1 MKKVL
6 IVEDDL
12 EIQDLMKFT
21 FQKAGYET
29 YQAYNGKEALD
40 KVKLI
45 MPDAIILDVMMPEM
59 NGFEVIE
66 HLRNDPDTCL
76 IPVIMLTSLGQTK
89 DKLTGIRLGA
99 DEYLVK
105 PVEPYELV
113 FRADNLIKKY
123 YENVNTTTYLLGLN
137 SLENYIKELIEKKK
151 DFIVILFDIT
161 NFKTFNLKYGFKKGD
176 EVLKFF
182 SSILRTAIANYGNR
196 SEMLFHLEADDFGI
210 VTENIEIQPM
220 LENIFSLF
228 DSLSKKI
235 YEELEQLSKSFSYS
249 LEDGD
254 SVQALLMKV
263 AVGVLKVN
271 RESVE
276 HYAEVLYQAKEL
288 LNTAKQKSK
297 QNKEHSIVIL

>member
-21 FQKAGYET
+21 FQKAGYDV
-29 YQAYNGKEALD
+29 YQSYNGKEALQ

-45 MPDAIILDVMMPEM
+45 MPDIIILDVMMPEM

-66 HLRNDPDTCL
+66 YLRNDPDTCL

-105 PVEPYELV
+105 PVEPYELI
-113 FRADNLIKKY
+113 FRVENLIKKY
-123 YENVNTTTYLLGLN
+123 YENVNTITYLLGLN
-137 SLENYIKELIEKKK
+137 SLENYIKELIENKK
-151 DFIVILFDIT
+151 DFMIILFDIT
-161 NFKTFNLKYGFKKGD
+161 NFKPYNLKYGFKKGD

-182 SSILRTAIANYGNR
+182 SSILRTAVANYGSK
-196 SEMLFHLEADDFGI
+196 SEMLFHLEADDFSI
-210 VTENIEIQPM
+210 VTEKIEIQQM

-228 DSLSKKI
+228 DSLSEKI
-235 YEELEQLSKSFSYS
+235 YDKEDLLNKFFNYQLENGVELQSP
-249 LEDGD
+249 
-254 SVQALLMKV
+254 LMKIS
-263 AVGVLKVN
+263 VGVLKVN
-271 RESVE
+271 KESAK
-276 HYAEVLYQAKEL
+276 HYAEVLYHAKEI

-297 QNKEHSIVIL
+297 QNNEHSIVIL

>member
-21 FQKAGYET
+21 FQKAGYDV
-29 YQAYNGKEALD
+29 YQSYNGKEALQ

-45 MPDAIILDVMMPEM
+45 MPDIIILDVMMPEM

-66 HLRNDPDTCL
+66 YLRNDPDTCL

-105 PVEPYELV
+105 PVEPYELI
-113 FRADNLIKKY
+113 FRVENLIKKY
-123 YENVNTTTYLLGLN
+123 YENVNTITYLLGLN
-137 SLENYIKELIEKKK
+137 SLENYIKELIENKK
-151 DFIVILFDIT
+151 DFMIILFDIT
-161 NFKTFNLKYGFKKGD
+161 NFKPYNLKYGFKKGD

-182 SSILRTAIANYGNR
+182 SSILRSTIANYGSK
-196 SEMLFHLEADDFGI
+196 SEMLFHLEADDFSI
-210 VTENIEIQPM
+210 VTEKIEIQQM

-228 DSLSKKI
+228 DSLSEKI
-235 YEELEQLSKSFSYS
+235 YDKEDLLNKFFNYQLENGVELQSP
-249 LEDGD
+249 
-254 SVQALLMKV
+254 LMKIS
-263 AVGVLKVN
+263 VGVLKVN
-271 RESVE
+271 KESAK
-276 HYAEVLYQAKEL
+276 HYAEVLYHAKEI
-288 LNTAKQKSK
+288 LNIAKQKSK
-297 QNKEHSIVIL
+297 QNNEHSIVIL